1 MPSFMASFANESLLL
16 SLLRGEAQSPSPGAI
31 AEPSAFVDLCR
42 RHRVASLAYQA
53 ASRREG
59 LLPPETLAALRETA
73 RKTLVDNLIL
83 LKALRD
89 LASAL
94 TEEGTGFLLLKGASL
109 LGFLYPE
116 IQQRPMSDLDIL
128 IREKDW
134 PKVAETLGG
143 RGYRLPSEG
152 EERYYQEFW
161 YHQLV
166 ETPGSPSC
174 YVEFHWNLESVERS
188 RIDPDELIRDALAC
202 EIEGERFLRLCDDH
216 LLLHLA
222 VHLAHHHCDP
232 SLHWVEDLRRL
243 LALGSLDWDRV
254 KSTARMWGVENCLAY
269 SLAYVEK
276 VFPGTVPEPARRF
289 AFSPLRRSIL
299 GGLRTENPVLP
310 HRPLGEGPLRH
321 VVSMSLLDRW
331 SDVGRYVAVHS
342 VSRIARA
349 LGVSRVKPP
358 GRSGAGKSPHPAGR
372 EGGIRSG
379 PSGR

>member
-1 MPSFMASFANESLLL
+1 MPSFMASFASERLLL
-16 SLLRGEAQSPSPGAI
+16 SLLREEVQSPSPDAI
-31 AEPSAFVDLCR
+31 ADPSAFVELCR
-42 RHRVASLAYQA
+42 RHRVASLIYQA

-59 LLPPETLAALRETA
+59 ALPPEALAALREAT

-83 LKALRD
+83 LKALRN

-116 IQQRPMSDLDIL
+116 IQQRPMTDLDLL

-143 RGYRLPSEG
+143 LGYRLPFDE
-152 EERYYQEFW
+152 EERYYQEIW

-202 EIEGERFLRLCDDH
+202 EIEGEKFLRLCDDH

-222 VHLAHHHCDP
+222 VHLAHHYHDP

-243 LALGSLDWDRV
+243 LVLGNLDWERV
-254 KSTARMWGVENCLAY
+254 GTTARMWGVENCLAY
-269 SLAYVEK
+269 SLGYVEK
-276 VFPGTVPEPARRF
+276 VFPGIVPEPGRRF
-289 AFSPLRRSIL
+289 TLSPLRGAIL
-299 GGLRTENPVLP
+299 RGLRTENPALP
-310 HRPLGEGPLRH
+310 HRPLGGSPLRH
-321 VVSMSLLDRW
+321 AVSMSLLDRW
-331 SDVGRYVAVHS
+331 SDVGRYVAAHS

-349 LGVSRVKPP
+349 LGVSRGKPP
-358 GRSGAGKSPHPAGR
+358 GRR
-372 EGGIRSG
+372 
-379 PSGR
+379 